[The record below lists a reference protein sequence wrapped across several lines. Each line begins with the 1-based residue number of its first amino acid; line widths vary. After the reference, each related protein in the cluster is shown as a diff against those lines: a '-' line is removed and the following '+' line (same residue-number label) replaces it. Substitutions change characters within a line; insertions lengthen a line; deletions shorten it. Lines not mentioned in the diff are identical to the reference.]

1 MKDDK
6 IDLEKISKKDLLT
19 ELRIHMMSFNR
30 RMGEIKS
37 PHKLLEVLLT
47 YVVCV
52 TYDVLQESTN
62 EATMLIGASWGRVI
76 NDIAREKGMTRK
88 EVFFQ
93 ADMLGNLAGGANT
106 DWNSIIEYG
115 KDQGLIDK
123 DYVIDPEELEE
134 LDEKE
139 VLDAVKLQMESK
151 NKRKSFKAYR
161 GQGR

>member
-6 IDLEKISKKDLLT
+6 IDLEEISKKDLLR
-19 ELRIHMMSFNR
+19 ELRLHMMSFNR
-30 RMGEIKS
+30 RMGEIKN

-52 TYDVLQESTN
+52 TYDVLEERTN

-76 NDIAREKGMTRK
+76 SDIAKEKGMTRK

-93 ADMLGNLAGGANT
+93 ADMLGNLAGGTNT
-106 DWNSIIEYG
+106 DWNSMN
-115 KDQGLIDK
+115 K
-123 DYVIDPEELEE
+123 DYVIDPEELDEE
-134 LDEKE
+134 E

-151 NKRKSFKAYR
+151 DKTRH
-161 GQGR
+161 

>member
-6 IDLEKISKKDLLT
+6 IDLEKISKKDLLR
-19 ELRIHMMSFNR
+19 ELRLHMMSFNR

-52 TYDVLQESTN
+52 TYDVLEESTN

-76 NDIAREKGMTRK
+76 NDIAKEKGMTRK

-115 KDQGLIDK
+115 KDQGLIDE

-151 NKRKSFKAYR
+151 NKTKH
-161 GQGR
+161 

>member
-19 ELRIHMMSFNR
+19 ELRFHMISFNR

-76 NDIAREKGMTRK
+76 NDIAKEKGMTRK

-151 NKRKSFKAYR
+151 NKTKH
-161 GQGR
+161 

>member
-30 RMGEIKS
+30 RMGKIKD

-52 TYDVLQESTN
+52 TYDVLEESTN

-76 NDIAREKGMTRK
+76 NDIAKEKGMTRK

-151 NKRKSFKAYR
+151 NKTKH
-161 GQGR
+161 

>member
-30 RMGEIKS
+30 RMGEIKN

-76 NDIAREKGMTRK
+76 NDIAKEKGMTRK

-93 ADMLGNLAGGANT
+93 ADMLGNIAGGANT
-106 DWNSIIEYG
+106 NWNSMNE
-115 KDQGLIDK
+115 
-123 DYVIDPEELEE
+123 DYVIDPEELDEE
-134 LDEKE
+134 E

-151 NKRKSFKAYR
+151 DKTRH
-161 GQGR
+161 

>member
-19 ELRIHMMSFNR
+19 ELRIHMISFNR

-76 NDIAREKGMTRK
+76 NDIAKEKGMTRK

-115 KDQGLIDK
+115 KDQGFIDE

-151 NKRKSFKAYR
+151 NKTKH
-161 GQGR
+161 

>member
-76 NDIAREKGMTRK
+76 NDIAKEKGMTRK

-93 ADMLGNLAGGANT
+93 ADMLGNLAGGTNT

-151 NKRKSFKAYR
+151 NKTKH
-161 GQGR
+161 

>member
-6 IDLEKISKKDLLT
+6 IDLEKISKKDLLR
-19 ELRIHMMSFNR
+19 ELRLHMMSFNR

-37 PHKLLEVLLT
+37 PHKLLDVLLT

-52 TYDVLQESTN
+52 TYDVLEESTN

-76 NDIAREKGMTRK
+76 NDIAKEKGMTRK

-93 ADMLGNLAGGANT
+93 ADMLGNIAGGTNT
-106 DWNSIIEYG
+106 DWNSMNE
-115 KDQGLIDK
+115 
-123 DYVIDPEELEE
+123 DYVIDPEELDEE
-134 LDEKE
+134 E

-151 NKRKSFKAYR
+151 DKTRH
-161 GQGR
+161 

>member
-6 IDLEKISKKDLLT
+6 INLEEISKKDLLR
-19 ELRIHMMSFNR
+19 ELRLHMMSFNK
-30 RMGEIKS
+30 RMGEIKN

-52 TYDVLQESTN
+52 TYDVLEHSTN

-76 NDIAREKGMTRK
+76 NDIAKEKGMTRK

-106 DWNSIIEYG
+106 DWNSVIEYG

-134 LDEKE
+134 LDEQE

-151 NKRKSFKAYR
+151 DKTKH
-161 GQGR
+161 

>member
-6 IDLEKISKKDLLT
+6 IDLEKISKKDLLK

-76 NDIAREKGMTRK
+76 NDIAKEKGMTRK

-151 NKRKSFKAYR
+151 NKTKH
-161 GQGR
+161 

>member
-19 ELRIHMMSFNR
+19 ELRIHMISFNR

-76 NDIAREKGMTRK
+76 NDIAKEKGMTRK

-115 KDQGLIDK
+115 KDQGFIDE
-123 DYVIDPEELEE
+123 DYVIDPEDLEE
-134 LDEKE
+134 IDEKE

-151 NKRKSFKAYR
+151 NKTKH
-161 GQGR
+161 

>member
-76 NDIAREKGMTRK
+76 NDIAKEKGMTRK

-106 DWNSIIEYG
+106 YWNSIIEYG

-151 NKRKSFKAYR
+151 NKTKH
-161 GQGR
+161 

>member
-6 IDLEKISKKDLLT
+6 INLEEISKKDLLR
-19 ELRIHMMSFNR
+19 ELRLHMMSFNK
-30 RMGEIKS
+30 RMGEIKN

-52 TYDVLQESTN
+52 TYDVLEHSTN
-62 EATMLIGASWGRVI
+62 EATMLIGASGGRVI
-76 NDIAREKGMTRK
+76 NDIAKEKGMTRK

-139 VLDAVKLQMESK
+139 VLDAVKIQMESK
-151 NKRKSFKAYR
+151 DKTKH
-161 GQGR
+161 

>member
-1 MKDDK
+1 MKDEK
-6 IDLEKISKKDLLT
+6 IDLEVISKKELLE
-19 ELRIHMMSFNR
+19 ELRMHMMSFNK

-62 EATMLIGASWGRVI
+62 EATMLVGASWGRVI
-76 NDIAREKGMTRK
+76 NDIAKEKGMTRK

-115 KDQGLIDK
+115 KDQGLIDE
-123 DYVIDPEELEE
+123 DYVIDPEELDEE
-134 LDEKE
+134 EM
-139 VLDAVKLQMESK
+139 LDAVKLQMESK
-151 NKRKSFKAYR
+151 DKTRH
-161 GQGR
+161 

>member
-19 ELRIHMMSFNR
+19 ELRMHMMSFNR

-47 YVVCV
+47 YVCCV
-52 TYDVLQESTN
+52 TYDVLEDSTN

-76 NDIAREKGMTRK
+76 NDIAKEKGMTRK

-93 ADMLGNLAGGANT
+93 ADMLGNIAGGANT
-106 DWNSIIEYG
+106 DWNSMNE
-115 KDQGLIDK
+115 
-123 DYVIDPEELEE
+123 DYVIDPEELDEE
-134 LDEKE
+134 E

-151 NKRKSFKAYR
+151 DKTRH
-161 GQGR
+161 